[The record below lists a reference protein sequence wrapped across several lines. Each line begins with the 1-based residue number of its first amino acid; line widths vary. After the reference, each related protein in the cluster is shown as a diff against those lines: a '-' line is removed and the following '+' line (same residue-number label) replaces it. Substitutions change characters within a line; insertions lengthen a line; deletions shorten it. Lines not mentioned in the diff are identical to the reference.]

1 MLLNQVETA
10 LMNNPVRAA
19 IQRHVEARWLRKL
32 GGAVAGG
39 RALEIGCG
47 QGTGVEIILD
57 HFGAARVDAFDLD
70 PKMIRRAKQRLARRG
85 DRVDLW
91 VGDVTAIPA
100 EADIYDAVFD
110 VAIIHHVPDWRA
122 ALREVH
128 RVLRPGGRFYAEEIL
143 AAFILNPVV
152 RRVLEHPLIDRFDA
166 RAFREALEA
175 TGLRVAGERALGRYV
190 AWFVADKGPQP

>member
-70 PKMIRRAKQRLARRG
+70 PKMFRRAKQRLARRG

-128 RVLRPGGRFYAEEIL
+128 RVLRPG
-143 AAFILNPVV
+143 AASPALSQSAH
-152 RRVLEHPLIDRFDA
+152 RSLLISKAATSTKTPSSTQPFSIPIFFLRPSA
-166 RAFREALEA
+166 RLS
-175 TGLRVAGERALGRYV
+175 
-190 AWFVADKGPQP
+190 